1 MNPNYLMSV
10 KRTLSQAAA
19 AWLVAQ
25 AARIGI
31 ELPGDAISDLLFA
44 GLFSVYYAGYR
55 FAEQRWP
62 DALAL
67 LGATNQ
73 PTYDDVHAMDDTGEN
88 DADR

>member
-1 MNPNYLMSV
+1 MNANYLISV

-19 AWLVAQ
+19 AWVVAQ
-25 AARIGI
+25 VARIGI
-31 ELPGDAISDLLFA
+31 DLPGDAISDLVFA

-67 LGATNQ
+67 LGGTVQ
-73 PTYDDVHAMDDTGEN
+73 PSYEDVHAMDDAGEN